1 MRKNIGR
8 LIFGAAFLWVGAFG
22 YSASSAFAAYP
33 DRVVRIIAP
42 YPPGGFTD
50 VVTRQVAARLTMSL
64 GQSVVVENKPGA
76 GTNIGTESVVR
87 AAPDGYTLLMG
98 TSSLAINPS
107 LYAKLNYDPVKDL
120 VPLGIFATTGYTL
133 LANNELPVSNTAEL
147 VEYARARPDAVSFGS
162 SGNGAV
168 NHLAGV
174 QFGTMA
180 GIKMQHIPYR
190 GSQAAI
196 TDLIGGRIQLFWAS
210 TLEALPMVKAGRV
223 KALGVTDQARVP
235 VLVGVP
241 PLGDAVRGYAV
252 QYWMGLFA
260 PAGTPAPV
268 VQRLADALRE
278 ATSSPEMQKLLQE
291 SGAAAVYYDPAQ
303 ARDLLDRDIVSWG
316 KTVRESGAQVE

>member
-1 MRKNIGR
+1 MRKMGWR
-8 LIFGAAFLWVGAFG
+8 LGFLAAFLCVAS
-22 YSASSAFAAYP
+22 SAGSAFAAYP
-33 DRVVRIIAP
+33 DRVIRIIAP

-50 VVTRQVAARLTMSL
+50 VVTRQVAARLTMGL

-87 AAPDGYTLLMG
+87 AAADGYTLLMG

-133 LANNELPVSNTAEL
+133 LANNELPVRNTAEL
-147 VEYARARPDAVSFGS
+147 VEYARARPDAISFGS

-174 QFGTMA
+174 QFGTLA

-223 KALGVTDQARVP
+223 RALGVTDQARVP
-235 VLVGVP
+235 ALGDVP
-241 PLGDAVRGYAV
+241 PLGDAVKGYSV

-268 VQRLADALRE
+268 AQRLSDALRD
-278 ATSSPEMQKLLQE
+278 ATSSPEMQKLLQD

-316 KTVRESGAQVE
+316 RAVRESGAQVE